1 MGRRKA
7 MNRRVEPSEKHTHC
21 ARHEN
26 TAWIAI
32 IGVDMRR
39 KSMDNRMD
47 EIQKHTHCGKEE
59 NTT

>member
-1 MGRRKA
+1 

-39 KSMDNRMD
+39 KSMDNRVD